1 MEFLDQTIRLGKTEI
16 QVTPV
21 GLGAWSWGDR
31 MIWSYGRGYG
41 DADIQAAYEASL
53 EAGINFIDTAE
64 AYGSGRSERL
74 LGGFLASTQPAPV
87 VATKFMPYPWRWTKG
102 ALAGA
107 LRRSLERLKLEQVD
121 LYQVHWPWPPVPVET
136 WAEALAEVVQQG
148 LARAV
153 GVSNYNEA
161 QTRRAN
167 AVLAKRG
174 VPLASNQVEYS
185 LINRNVEFNG
195 LLKTSQELNI
205 TLIAYSPLGMGVL
218 SGKYGPDKPLPGI
231 RGRRY
236 NRAYLEKVE
245 PLLRRMAEIGRAHDG
260 KTLSQV
266 AINWCMCKGSL
277 PIPGAK
283 NERQARENAGALG
296 WRLSDAELEA
306 LDEASASL
314 R

>member
-1 MEFLDQTIRLGKTEI
+1 
-16 QVTPV
+16 
-21 GLGAWSWGDR
+21 

-74 LGGFLASTQPAPV
+74 IGGFLSGTQPPPV
-87 VATKFMPYPWRWTKG
+87 IATKFMPYPWRWTKG

-107 LRRSLERLKLEQVD
+107 LRRSLERLKLERVD
-121 LYQVHWPWPPVPVET
+121 LYQVHWPWPPVSVET
-136 WAEALAEVVQQG
+136 WADGLADVVQQG

-161 QTRRAN
+161 QMRRAY

-174 VPLASNQVEYS
+174 IPLASNQVEYS
-185 LINRNVEFNG
+185 LISRNVEFNG
-195 LLKTSQELNI
+195 LMKACQEFNI

-218 SGKYGPDKPLPGI
+218 SGKYGPDKPLPGL

-236 NRAYLEKVE
+236 TRSYLEKAE
-245 PLLRRMAEIGRAHDG
+245 PLLRRMGEVGRAHEG

-296 WRLSDAELEA
+296 WRLSDTEVAS
-306 LDEASASL
+306 LDEISAGL